1 MENGNKKNSVLTS
14 FWVGQ
19 SSAVLGAKLAALK
32 PFYAWVARV
41 AIVCIHVHPG
51 IVIRRKDSAAGPI
64 TKLFAGG
71 GGGEWRTCA
80 MRDDEPRPV
89 WMSPL
94 ITH

>member
-51 IVIRRKDSAAGPI
+51 IVIRRKVSASTRAESAVI
-64 TKLFAGG
+64 VLACRSVLTH
-71 GGGEWRTCA
+71 
-80 MRDDEPRPV
+80 DRPV
-89 WMSPL
+89 NVSFIVRRPV
-94 ITH
+94 